1 MRSFYDRALA
11 LVFAV
16 GLLFAAAVSAQAGP
30 YEDALPG
37 FTEGTLSDTGEAI
50 DKVAASGNP
59 AAAGLLEALQ
69 DARLMFSAEQKKVY
83 IKTKDGKLFDAA
95 SGQPIAGA
103 APADID
109 TVIVNNRLRNK
120 ISAALGGLTLMA
132 ADPNRRYDA
141 AQAVFS
147 SREQSALPTLRSRAR
162 QGNRCAREKG
172 AGRKRVPPSSSPR
185 PMPSRT
191 TRSRPSR

>member
-11 LVFAV
+11 LVLLL

-83 IKTKDGKLFDAA
+83 HQDQGRQAFRRRHRH
-95 SGQPIAGA
+95 SRS
-103 APADID
+103 PA
-109 TVIVNNRLRNK
+109 
-120 ISAALGGLTLMA
+120 M
-132 ADPNRRYDA
+132 RR
-141 AQAVFS
+141 
-147 SREQSALPTLRSRAR
+147 PTST
-162 QGNRCAREKG
+162 
-172 AGRKRVPPSSSPR
+172 PSSS
-185 PMPSRT
+185 T
-191 TRSRPSR
+191 TGCATRSAPRSAGSR